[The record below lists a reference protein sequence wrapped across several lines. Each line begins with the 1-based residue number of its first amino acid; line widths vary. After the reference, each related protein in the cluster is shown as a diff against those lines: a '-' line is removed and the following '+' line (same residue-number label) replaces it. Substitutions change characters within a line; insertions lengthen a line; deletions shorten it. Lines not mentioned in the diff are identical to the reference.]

1 MRRHLEPVDLVVAIG
16 LMATV
21 FGGALFFLTTEGALQ
36 AGATQPAP
44 TVSSIAATDGM
55 QWVQPAL
62 GQAIVDDYL
71 LEWNLAQN
79 AVGLVTELNRA
90 TLADHRLRTPPFG
103 YLERI
108 RAMAGRIEED
118 HLARVQ
124 YVMGRTIVAFTA
136 RGLRERALSA
146 DHLDTAFNRRLIDT
160 ARGIG
165 DRMDQGFYS
174 DWQGRLGEMIVSA
187 GATQARMAEESQ
199 QRIGFAIVRLASVQ
213 DRYLTARDASQQQ
226 LATIAVAALHAEEA
240 ADRFER
246 LASADRLTQAPA
258 PPVPFSEPMS
268 LPEVPYG
275 YLLLASLALTGLFF
289 VGLSLPG
296 FRPERGEEGPAETE
310 ERVERTFRKTG

>member
-1 MRRHLEPVDLVVAIG
+1 MRRHLEPVDLVVAVG

-44 TVSSIAATDGM
+44 IGSAMGATDGM

-71 LEWNLAQN
+71 LEWNLAQH

-90 TLADHRLRTPPFG
+90 TVADHRLRTTPFG
-103 YLERI
+103 YLERV

-124 YVMGRTIVAFTA
+124 YVMGRTIVAFTD
-136 RGLRERALSA
+136 RGVRERALSA
-146 DHLDTAFNRRLIDT
+146 ERSDTPFNRRLIGT
-160 ARGIG
+160 ARDIG
-165 DRMDQGFYS
+165 ERMDRSFYS
-174 DWQGRLGEMIVSA
+174 GWQARLGEMIVSA
-187 GATQARMAEESQ
+187 GVTQARMVEESQ
-199 QRIGFAIVRLASVQ
+199 QRIGSAIVRLAAVQ
-213 DRYLTARDASQQQ
+213 DRYLSARDASQQQ
-226 LATIAVAALHAEEA
+226 LAAITVAALHAEQA
-240 ADRFER
+240 ADRFAR
-246 LASADRLTQAPA
+246 LASADRLAQEPGATLPL
-258 PPVPFSEPMS
+258 SEPIS

-296 FRPERGEEGPAETE
+296 FRPESGAARSAEAE
-310 ERVERTFRKTG
+310 ARVEHTFRKTG